1 MKNRMIKRIRI
12 ILVALFFVGALPWR
26 ELRADANIHG
36 DYTCDR
42 LSVTYD
48 QVSSWDLNT
57 QGEFVI
63 TNISEETVDGWTI
76 KFDFASDVTIT
87 SLWNGQDLRNETT
100 PANTLI
106 IGNEVYN
113 STINPGESVSFGL
126 IMTGTEFAPVSPLD
140 AESLIEELVQEE
152 VSAEPEVIEE
162 QTVADPST
170 CVIFAGSDITIS
182 GYRTTIHGDIYSGSD
197 FNYQGSELSVDGIV
211 RSEGAVNI
219 SGYSSVIAGTEEN
232 ALHVDMPDLSEDI
245 LTRENC
251 SYSEESV
258 DISTQTIEGET
269 VIVSEGDI
277 TINVDTISEDSNIT
291 LYSVNGNITVS
302 GNQAILNGTIYAPNG
317 RVTINAN
324 EITLVGKILAN
335 EFIFNGSVL
344 AVTNDPEEIPEI
356 TSEPTVTVEPTV
368 VPTATVTST
377 EVPTATPTVTVTP
390 TDVPT
395 ATPTETVTPTPV
407 EEEEPT
413 PTPTPEPV
421 DETLDSD
428 TDGIPDYLEIE
439 IGTNPNDPDSDGD
452 GLEDYLE
459 RMVGYDPTS
468 QDTDNDGIL
477 DGEEDLD
484 NDGLCNI
491 NELNL
496 GTDIFSEDSDC
507 DGLKDGE
514 EVCTYGTDPKDPDS
528 DDDGIFD
535 GDEIELGKDPTDPSD
550 ATTRTEQ
557 TKIQEITNEEDPTIT
572 SVEVTMSLANSID
585 RSLEIRDMY
594 NVDMYTTDV
603 AGRIGSPIS
612 FECEEDFDTAT
623 VVIHYS
629 EAALG
634 DTAESDLGILWY
646 DEENG
651 IFVEQTQAIL
661 DSSNNMITMELEH
674 FSQYVLVDLAIWNGS
689 SPVIYTSDDLSD
701 EEEDGSR
708 NVDLTLIVYMEDI
721 TTDEDKAVVIDYIA
735 DILSLL
741 REGDRYSFVI
751 LGKNGYT
758 YDVYSD
764 CVFYDAGS
772 GNGLPGDIRSQIMDF
787 HGITREAWRTQFN
800 SGRFTYEDVGNDFL
814 SIYICSRSRNVY
826 SDTSIKRGSATGAS
840 YTLWNTYL
848 AVGALH
854 NEDYYTN
861 VNIQLENSDLLNDIR
876 RFLGLEAFSWTD
888 EDADGLPDV
897 LEEEGM
903 YSTNGHTYFSDP
915 ETKHSDS
922 DSLEDGVEMGE
933 MVSIRRIDEDTVQF
947 SRVDLVD
954 IDEVPQS
961 DYADLEEFIPEDID
975 EICFVFRVRSNP
987 KKTDSDG
994 DYYRD
999 DADPHPLSS
1008 DVITI
1013 KLGGGSY
1020 SLYSADSGYIHVQNV
1035 TNRTAYNSDNDEL
1048 SSERFYGGHQYWFRN
1063 ETAAFGTID
1072 DTGCG
1077 LIATNDV
1084 LLYLDNGIST
1094 YDWESYRNSVL
1105 ETNDDFISMQ
1115 CPSLRAALP
1124 NAYAISSW
1132 YIQQCLMYNGYMA
1145 YRYSITSNDQDRLL
1159 QRIIESISNNKPVI
1173 LMEDDRMPD
1182 YEEQFDSWI
1191 GDENQANANRIFDR
1205 NGYSLYYSTG
1215 SYYLEDMLEPYR
1227 THMLFHYVTIT
1238 GIVIDNNITSEDYLY
1253 EESVSSENQGVYFRV
1268 QSWGH
1273 EYYMRYSD
1281 FIGYNYAYDDAH
1293 GYLIFIG

>member
-1 MKNRMIKRIRI
+1 MIKNRFFKRLSIFLI
-12 ILVALFFVGALPWR
+12 ALFFVGALPWR

-36 DYTCDR
+36 DYICDR

-76 KFDFASDVTIT
+76 KFDFASDVAIT

-126 IMTGTEFAPVSPLD
+126 IMTGTEFAPVAPLN
-140 AESLIEELVQEE
+140 AELLIEEPVQEE
-152 VSAEPEVIEE
+152 VMVEPETVVEE
-162 QTVADPST
+162 QTVIDPST

-211 RSEGAVNI
+211 RAESNVNV
-219 SGYSSVIAGTEEN
+219 SGYSSVITGTDEN

-291 LYSVNGNITVS
+291 LYSVNGNITVN

-317 RVTINAN
+317 RVTFNAN

-344 AVTNDPEEIPEI
+344 NVTNNPEEIPEI
-356 TSEPTVTVEPTV
+356 TPEPIVTVEPTV
-368 VPTATVTST
+368 VPTATVTPT

-395 ATPTETVTPTPV
+395 ATPTETATPTPL

-459 RMVGYDPTS
+459 LMVGYDPTS
-468 QDTDNDGIL
+468 QDTDNNGIL

-496 GTDIFSEDSDC
+496 DTDIFSEDSDC

-514 EVCTYGTDPKDPDS
+514 EVYTYGTDPKDPDS
-528 DDDGIFD
+528 EDDGIFD

-550 ATTRTEQ
+550 ATIRIEQ
-557 TKIQEITNEEDPTIT
+557 TKIQEITNEEDPAIT

-661 DSSNNMITMELEH
+661 DSSNNMITMGLEH

-721 TTDEDKAVVIDYIA
+721 TTDEDKAIVIDYIT

-848 AVGALH
+848 AAGALH

-861 VNIQLENSDLLNDIR
+861 VNIQLENPDLLNDIR

-903 YSTNGHTYFSDP
+903 YATNGHTYFSDP

-954 IDEVPQS
+954 IDDVAQS

-987 KKTDSDG
+987 KKIDSDG
-994 DYYRD
+994 DYYID
-999 DADPHPLSS
+999 STDSHPMSS
-1008 DVITI
+1008 DVSII
-1013 KLGGGSY
+1013 NLGGGRYDPFVEHEYIGVYDHPSQGRTPTSY
-1020 SLYSADSGYIHVQNV
+1020 GGNQRWFGVDTGHWSDDLLEPGENHEYDNYIDPHGCGIIAYRDVSLYLENGISLYSYEEYYTLTHQAYHDLQLDRTPFGIYYGGICRELEIVGRNCGRSFEATWRTLDLDDTGRFLDDIKDMLNRNYPVIMAVNTIQGADEQLKYYSFSYNTGGHEIFADSGYSLWYDRQMAEGHYFTV
-1035 TNRTAYNSDNDEL
+1035 T
-1048 SSERFYGGHQYWFRN
+1048 
-1063 ETAAFGTID
+1063 
-1072 DTGCG
+1072 G
-1077 LIATNDV
+1077 LIRDYIKGDAYIRVSNAGYEQYIIFSEYVEYVKNHGVTP
-1084 LLYLDNGIST
+1084 IS
-1094 YDWESYRNSVL
+1094 RFN
-1105 ETNDDFISMQ
+1105 
-1115 CPSLRAALP
+1115 PG
-1124 NAYAISSW
+1124 NAMI
-1132 YIQQCLMYNGYMA
+1132 
-1145 YRYSITSNDQDRLL
+1145 
-1159 QRIIESISNNKPVI
+1159 
-1173 LMEDDRMPD
+1173 
-1182 YEEQFDSWI
+1182 
-1191 GDENQANANRIFDR
+1191 
-1205 NGYSLYYSTG
+1205 
-1215 SYYLEDMLEPYR
+1215 
-1227 THMLFHYVTIT
+1227 
-1238 GIVIDNNITSEDYLY
+1238 
-1253 EESVSSENQGVYFRV
+1253 YFV
-1268 QSWGH
+1268 
-1273 EYYMRYSD
+1273 EM
-1281 FIGYNYAYDDAH
+1281 
-1293 GYLIFIG
+1293 

>member
-1 MKNRMIKRIRI
+1 MFVKRLFRTLSV
-12 ILVALFFVGALPWR
+12 ILIALFFTGALPWR

-113 STINPGESVSFGL
+113 GTINPGESVSFGL

-140 AESLIEELVQEE
+140 AESLIEEPVQEE
-152 VSAEPEVIEE
+152 VMVEPETVVEE

-211 RSEGAVNI
+211 RAESNVNV
-219 SGYSSVIAGTEEN
+219 SGYSSVITGTEEN

-251 SYSEESV
+251 SYSEEGI
-258 DISTQTIEGET
+258 DISAQTIEGET

-277 TINVDTISEDSNIT
+277 TINVDTISEDSNVT
-291 LYSVNGNITVS
+291 LYSVNGNITVN

-324 EITLVGKILAN
+324 EIALAGKILAN

-344 AVTNDPEEIPEI
+344 TVTNDPEEIPEI
-356 TSEPTVTVEPTV
+356 TPEPTVTVEPTV
-368 VPTATVTST
+368 VPTATVTPT
-377 EVPTATPTVTVTP
+377 DIPTATPTVTVTP
-390 TDVPT
+390 TDVST

-407 EEEEPT
+407 EEEEEPT

-459 RMVGYDPTS
+459 LMVGYDPTS
-468 QDTDNDGIL
+468 QDTDNNGVL

-496 GTDIFSEDSDC
+496 DTDIFSEDSDC

-514 EVCTYGTDPKDPDS
+514 EVYTYGTDPKDPDS
-528 DDDGIFD
+528 DDDGILD

-550 ATTRTEQ
+550 ATLRIEQ
-557 TKIQEITNEEDPTIT
+557 TKIQEITNEEDPAIT
-572 SVEVTMSLANSID
+572 SVEVTMSLADSID
-585 RSLEIRDMY
+585 RSLKIRDMY
-594 NVDMYTTDV
+594 NVDVRTTNV
-603 AGRIGSPIS
+603 PGRIGSPLS

-661 DSSNNMITMELEH
+661 DSSNNKITVELEH
-674 FSQYVLVDLAIWNGS
+674 FSEYVLVDIAQWENNLPTAY
-689 SPVIYTSDDLSD
+689 VA
-701 EEEDGSR
+701 
-708 NVDLTLIVYMEDI
+708 EDI
-721 TTDEDKAVVIDYIA
+721 EGYSVGRNEFDVYFSLDITNAVSDADKIA
-735 DILSLL
+735 LIGYMQEIISLL
-741 REGDRYSFVI
+741 QDGDRCHFMIFDRNINRSFYYWEFNATV
-751 LGKNGYT
+751 
-758 YDVYSD
+758 
-764 CVFYDAGS
+764 
-772 GNGLPGDIRSQIMDF
+772 NGLPQEVRRQMFDLQGNNYTDLSAADLNVGHDLLYLSLSAGPYSPMQTVQHGSLVYTIYGQSYGYSLDIRQDNTGSMNAI
-787 HGITREAWRTQFN
+787 
-800 SGRFTYEDVGNDFL
+800 
-814 SIYICSRSRNVY
+814 RNLL
-826 SDTSIKRGSATGAS
+826 GSVS
-840 YTLWNTYL
+840 SS
-848 AVGALH
+848 V
-854 NEDYYTN
+854 
-861 VNIQLENSDLLNDIR
+861 V
-876 RFLGLEAFSWTD
+876 D
-888 EDADGLPDV
+888 EDNDGIPDF

-903 YSTNGHTYFSDP
+903 YGIDGITYYSDTDPDTGYDSDDDDLSDGEEMGTMYTIYRVDSSKVKINGRQYNIQSLSGTQYSRLSRFIPSNIGELVYVFDAISDP
-915 ETKHSDS
+915 SD
-922 DSLEDGVEMGE
+922 
-933 MVSIRRIDEDTVQF
+933 
-947 SRVDLVD
+947 
-954 IDEVPQS
+954 P
-961 DYADLEEFIPEDID
+961 
-975 EICFVFRVRSNP
+975 
-987 KKTDSDG
+987 DSDG
-994 DYYRD
+994 DGHWD
-999 DADPHPLSS
+999 H
-1008 DVITI
+1008 DVKETRPMVNDITTI
-1013 KLGGGSY
+1013 DLGGAPY
-1020 SLYSADSGYIHVQNV
+1020 TVTERDSGYIHVSGV
-1035 TNRTAYNSDNDEL
+1035 PEDLWEATVPDPNSL
-1048 SSERFYGGHQYWFRN
+1048 FYGGDQNWF
-1063 ETAAFGTID
+1063 EDAVFGDNGVNLFIES
-1072 DTGCG
+1072 TGCG
-1077 LIATNDV
+1077 LIATHDIRY
-1084 LLYLDNGIST
+1084 YLEHGAST
-1094 YDWESYRNSVL
+1094 LSWDTYRNSVIGVNDEFVLIPTSNLPVALIAPVLTLFRINNSYSIDPSYIQSYFVNHGYTSHYVTSDQVVFSDTL
-1105 ETNDDFISMQ
+1105 EVIEN
-1115 CPSLRAALP
+1115 SLRDDHPIILVMHANDNAHAAIMHEV
-1124 NAYAISSW
+1124 NYASGQLDLDSL
-1132 YIQQCLMYNGYMA
+1132 LMRG
-1145 YRYSITSNDQDRLL
+1145 RTV
-1159 QRIIESISNNKPVI
+1159 NK
-1173 LMEDDRMPD
+1173 
-1182 YEEQFDSWI
+1182 
-1191 GDENQANANRIFDR
+1191 
-1205 NGYSLYYSTG
+1205 
-1215 SYYLEDMLEPYR
+1215 
-1227 THMLFHYVTIT
+1227 HYVTIT
-1238 GIVIDNNITSEDYLY
+1238 GIYKDGEEVYL
-1253 EESVSSENQGVYFRV
+1253 RC
-1268 QSWGH
+1268 QSWGAPYYV
-1273 EYYMRYSD
+1273 EYNAFCSNCASGEEHGGLL
-1281 FIGYNYAYDDAH
+1281 FIE
-1293 GYLIFIG
+1293 